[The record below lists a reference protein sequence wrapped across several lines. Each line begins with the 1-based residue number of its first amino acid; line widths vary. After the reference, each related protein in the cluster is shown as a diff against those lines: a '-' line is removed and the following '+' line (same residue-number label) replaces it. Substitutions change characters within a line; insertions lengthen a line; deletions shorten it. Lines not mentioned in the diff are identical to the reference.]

1 MHADDKFEP
10 HWSVAK
16 GILIVTPP
24 RWKCYKTIVSRVS
37 CAFIEIWRTWEFL
50 WELKKL
56 ELPLRFRLEQLLRV
70 LLVLQ
75 TCLAISTR
83 NACLTRKLV
92 VNYPYWLKKVCMSI
106 FYRTRLYQF
115 AREKWLK
122 YILAKSSLII
132 TTYLCKNQLWVTGLL
147 WQYLEWMKCSMLDWG
162 LGSQTSE
169 WETTVEYPQ
178 FILSEQCSYFG
189 F

>member
-122 YILAKSSLII
+122 CILAKSSLII

-162 LGSQTSE
+162 LGRDRKS
-169 WETTVEYPQ
+169 VV
-178 FILSEQCSYFG
+178 
-189 F
+189 